1 MLRLFAEVERRHGR
15 LDILVNN
22 AGTVRKPQD
31 FSLDEW
37 NQVMD
42 VNLTS
47 AFLCA
52 RAACR

>member
-1 MLRLFAEVERRHGR
+1 
-15 LDILVNN
+15 VNN
-22 AGTVRKPQD
+22 AGSTVRKPPQD
-31 FSLDEW
+31 FTLDEW

-52 RAACR
+52 RAATR